1 MAISLFSTSDN
12 SQQEV
17 ISLVGDSELQS
28 LWKPIIEREG
38 LYTLDYI
45 VSAGLSIDND
55 NFREVIDELRV
66 LLNKI
71 NLNREFVDD
80 IGNPV
85 FRIQRVLDILS
96 KWGPGCGAKLYIG

>member
-1 MAISLFSTSDN
+1 MSISLYLKSDE

-17 ISLVGDSELQS
+17 ISLAGDSELRS

-45 VSAGLSIDND
+45 VSAGLTIDSD
-55 NFREVIDELRV
+55 NHPEVVDELRTLLNQV
-66 LLNKI
+66 LLDYAFA
-71 NLNREFVDD
+71 EDVT
-80 IGNPV
+80 NPV

-96 KWGPGCGAKLYIG
+96 KWSTDCSINIYIG